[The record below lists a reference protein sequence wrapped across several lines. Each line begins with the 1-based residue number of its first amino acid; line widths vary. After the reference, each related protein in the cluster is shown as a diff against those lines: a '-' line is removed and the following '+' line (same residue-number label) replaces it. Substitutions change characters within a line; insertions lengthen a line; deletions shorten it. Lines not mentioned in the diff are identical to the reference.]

1 MSTPYKSFP
10 FMSSIISPPPSPKKY
25 PIILPPLK
33 FPFEFRNDE
42 TVDSATLESTK
53 QQNTMENT
61 LFPPIKQQSKYRMRL
76 LDAPTD
82 LLDYIEKSKPTTVRS
97 PPSHCLS
104 RFSLSNAKSSP
115 LELNHPVPSLTLGST
130 GISSYPIPMNI
141 NQDKND
147 LITHKISVGR
157 NRNARKNP
165 YPLRAPTMS
174 SPGITFKVDMYTP
187 VLKDPMAILRSNE
200 ETKNN
205 NNNNSTS
212 SNQSNQSNQEFFGM
226 LSPPASEQCESQPS
240 SPSADDTTFKI
251 QETNSLPVRQLL
263 SRKQKRPKNSQTKR
277 SGTSAPQRKR
287 KGNSLARVM
296 ADRGL
301 LESVF
306 NADITSN
313 DIKSVRIPPPPSMQ
327 FDELMNSINSLSLDT
342 SVLEKMSPEITWK
355 GQPLSIAHLPHYDAL
370 HPTEAH
376 VVSVLRLTPVQYLTG
391 KHTLVSAAQ
400 RYSQRALPFRKSD
413 AQKLLRIDVN
423 KASKLWEFFQQVK
436 WI

>member
-10 FMSSIISPPPSPKKY
+10 FISSIISPPPSPKKY

-33 FPFEFRNDE
+33 FPFEFRTDD
-42 TVDSATLESTK
+42 TVDSTSLESTK
-53 QQNTMENT
+53 QQTTLENSF
-61 LFPPIKQQSKYRMRL
+61 LPPIKQQSKYRMRL

-82 LLDYIEKSKPTTVRS
+82 LLDYIEKSTPTTRT

-115 LELNHPVPSLTLGST
+115 LELNHLAPPLTLG
-130 GISSYPIPMNI
+130 GNISSYPIAMPV

-147 LITHKISVGR
+147 LTTHKISVGR
-157 NRNARKNP
+157 HRNARKNP

-187 VLKDPMAILRSNE
+187 VLKDPLAILRSNE
-200 ETKNN
+200 EPKNN
-205 NNNNSTS
+205 TSTS
-212 SNQSNQSNQEFFGM
+212 EFFGM

-240 SPSADDTTFKI
+240 SPPAEDANFKI
-251 QETNSLPVRQLL
+251 QESNSLPVRQLL
-263 SRKQKRPKNSQTKR
+263 PRKPKRPKNTQTKR

-327 FDELMNSINSLSLDT
+327 FDELMSSINTLNLDT
-342 SVLEKMSPEITWK
+342 SILEKMSPEITWK

-370 HPTEAH
+370 HHTEAH

-400 RYSQRALPFRKSD
+400 RYAQRSLPFRKSD

>member
-53 QQNTMENT
+53 QQQNTLENP

-115 LELNHPVPSLTLGST
+115 LELNHPVPSLTLGS
-130 GISSYPIPMNI
+130 GISSYPNIPMNI
-141 NQDKND
+141 NHQDKND

-165 YPLRAPTMS
+165 YPLRAPTM
-174 SPGITFKVDMYTP
+174 T
-187 VLKDPMAILRSNE
+187 
-200 ETKNN
+200 
-205 NNNNSTS
+205 
-212 SNQSNQSNQEFFGM
+212 
-226 LSPPASEQCESQPS
+226 SEQCESQPS
-240 SPSADDTTFKI
+240 SPPADDTTFKI

-277 SGTSAPQRKR
+277 SGSSAPQRKR

-327 FDELMNSINSLSLDT
+327 FDELMTSINSLSLDI
-342 SVLEKMSPEITWK
+342 SILEKMSPEITWK

-423 KASKLWEFFQQVK
+423 KASKLWEFFQQ
-436 WI
+436 

>member
-1 MSTPYKSFP
+1 
-10 FMSSIISPPPSPKKY
+10 
-25 PIILPPLK
+25 
-33 FPFEFRNDE
+33 
-42 TVDSATLESTK
+42 
-53 QQNTMENT
+53 
-61 LFPPIKQQSKYRMRL
+61 
-76 LDAPTD
+76 
-82 LLDYIEKSKPTTVRS
+82 
-97 PPSHCLS
+97 
-104 RFSLSNAKSSP
+104 FSLSNAKSSP
-115 LELNHPVPSLTLGST
+115 LELNHPVPPLTLGG
-130 GISSYPIPMNI
+130 GISSYPIPMAI
-141 NQDKND
+141 NQDKSD
-147 LITHKISVGR
+147 LNNHKISVGR

-187 VLKDPMAILRSNE
+187 VLKDPLAILRSNE
-200 ETKNN
+200 EPKSNTS
-205 NNNNSTS
+205 NNS
-212 SNQSNQSNQEFFGM
+212 EFFGM

-240 SPSADDTTFKI
+240 SPPAEDTNFKI

-263 SRKQKRPKNSQTKR
+263 SRKPKRPKNSQTKR

-306 NADITSN
+306 NAEITSN

-327 FDELMNSINSLSLDT
+327 FDELMTSINTLNLDT
-342 SVLEKMSPEITWK
+342 SILEKMAPEITWK

-370 HPTEAH
+370 HHTEAH

-400 RYSQRALPFRKSD
+400 RYAQRALPFRKSD

>member
-10 FMSSIISPPPSPKKY
+10 FVSSIISPPPSPKKY
-25 PIILPPLK
+25 QILLPPLK
-33 FPFEFRNDE
+33 FPFEYRND
-42 TVDSATLESTK
+42 DSTSLES
-53 QQNTMENT
+53 
-61 LFPPIKQQSKYRMRL
+61 QQSRYRMRL

-82 LLDYIEKSKPTTVRS
+82 LLDYIEKSNSTIPT

-115 LELNHPVPSLTLGST
+115 LELNHAVPPLTLGS
-130 GISSYPIPMNI
+130 SYPITMPI
-141 NQDKND
+141 NQDKNND
-147 LITHKISVGR
+147 HKISVGR
-157 NRNARKNP
+157 NRNTRKNP
-165 YPLRAPTMS
+165 YPIRAPTMS

-187 VLKDPMAILRSNE
+187 VLRDPLAILRSNE
-200 ETKNN
+200 KLKSI
-205 NNNNSTS
+205 ST
-212 SNQSNQSNQEFFGM
+212 
-226 LSPPASEQCESQPS
+226 
-240 SPSADDTTFKI
+240 
-251 QETNSLPVRQLL
+251 
-263 SRKQKRPKNSQTKR
+263 
-277 SGTSAPQRKR
+277 PQRKR

-327 FDELMNSINSLSLDT
+327 FDDLMNNINKLNLDT
-342 SVLEKMSPEITWK
+342 NMLEKMSPEITWK